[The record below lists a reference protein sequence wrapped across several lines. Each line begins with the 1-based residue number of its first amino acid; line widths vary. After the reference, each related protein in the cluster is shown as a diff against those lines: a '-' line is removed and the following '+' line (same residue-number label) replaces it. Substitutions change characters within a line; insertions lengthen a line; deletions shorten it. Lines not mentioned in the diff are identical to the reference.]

1 MLCSESMRVTH
12 ASQHASTPDK
22 VVEILASEAYNLDV
36 ERHREGVIETRFE
49 VVSRTPEH
57 VVFRLR
63 TSEHGRTKTGG
74 IDRSR
79 VLHSTTDSEVDLR
92 GRVVTWRYGTEDGSR
107 VRLSGT
113 LRVEQAPESSRV
125 VQAVDIEV
133 SIPIIGGQI
142 AKLIGRK
149 MEKSLPETAKALDRH
164 LR

>member
-1 MLCSESMRVTH
+1 MLCSETMRVTH
-12 ASQHASTPDK
+12 TSQHASTPDE

-49 VVSRTPEH
+49 VVSKTPER
-57 VVFRLR
+57 VVLRLR

-92 GRVVTWRYGTEDGSR
+92 QRVVTWRYGTEDGSR

-113 LRVEQAPESSRV
+113 LRVEQAPGGAQV

-133 SIPIIGGQI
+133 SIPLIGGQI
-142 AKLIGRK
+142 AKFIGRE
-149 MEKSLPETAKALDRH
+149 MQKSLPETTKTLDRH

>member
-1 MLCSESMRVTH
+1 MRVTH
-12 ASQHASTPDK
+12 ASQHANTPDK

-36 ERHREGVIETRFE
+36 ERHREGVIETHFE
-49 VVSRTPEH
+49 LVSKTPER
-57 VVFRLR
+57 VVLRLR

-92 GRVVTWRYGTEDGSR
+92 QRVVTWRYGTEDGSR

-113 LRVEQAPESSRV
+113 LRVEQAPGGSQV
-125 VQAVDIEV
+125 VQAVNIEV
-133 SIPIIGGQI
+133 SVPLIGGQI
-142 AKLIGRK
+142 AKLIGRE

>member
-1 MLCSESMRVTH
+1 MRVTH

-49 VVSRTPEH
+49 GVSRTPEH

-63 TSEHGRTKTGG
+63 TSEYARTKTGG

-113 LRVEQAPESSRV
+113 LRVEQVPEGSRV

-133 SIPIIGGQI
+133 SIPLIGGQI
-142 AKLIGRK
+142 AKLIGREMGK
-149 MEKSLPETAKALDRH
+149 TLPETATALDRH